1 MPLTTGH
8 SPLAILMFFWFSI
21 ILALVAAGTIA
32 VVLWNRWKEIRLL
45 DPDTIRMEQE
55 RKARD
60 RIVRD
65 RFERLMKRWGT
76 PLRRSGKRLTYNIS
90 KSFQRMERRLRRTAG
105 MTDDYIPSGTLK
117 GDRSTKIQRM
127 LGEANRL
134 SGEGNAQKAER
145 VYLEILKLDARHF
158 DAYRGLGSLYLG
170 ARQYKQAKETFNF
183 LVRIKGANDEVFAG
197 LGAIAELEG
206 DLGRAEDMRKRALS
220 MNVRSP
226 ERHAEIANFYM
237 KHGSPEDAWRHARS
251 AYELNPESASALEL
265 SVESAILVR
274 DQEEAEKRYEEL
286 RLMRYDRSKL
296 QRLKEKLDVLTST
309 PS

>member
-1 MPLTTGH
+1 
-8 SPLAILMFFWFSI
+8 MFFWFSI
-21 ILALVAAGTIA
+21 ILAFAAAGTIA
-32 VVLWNRWKEIRLL
+32 VVLWRRWKEIRLL

-65 RFERLMKRWGT
+65 RFERLLKRWGS
-76 PLRRSGKRLTYNIS
+76 PLRRSGKRLTYNVS

-105 MTDDYIPSGTLK
+105 MADDYMPSGSSK
-117 GDRSTKIQRM
+117 GDRSTKIRRM
-127 LGEANRL
+127 LDEANEL
-134 SGEGNAQKAER
+134 SGEGNVQKAER
-145 VYLEILKLDARHF
+145 AYLEVLKLDARHF
-158 DAYRGLGSLYLG
+158 DAYRGLGALYLG
-170 ARQYKQAKETFNF
+170 ARQYKQAKETLNF

-197 LGAIAELEG
+197 LGTIAEMEG
-206 DLGRAEDMRKRALS
+206 DIELAEDMRKRALS
-220 MNVRSP
+220 TNIRSP
-226 ERHAEIANFYM
+226 ERHADLAMFYM

-251 AYELNPESASALEL
+251 AHELNPESASALEL

-296 QRLKEKLDVLTST
+296 QKLKERLDAMVS
-309 PS
+309 